1 MTSQRGRKNITKL
14 ALVSPNPTYRPTPPE
29 VPSHLGKP
37 ERDLWKH
44 YTEEHDFSTT
54 ASVSLLTT
62 ALEAHLRARE
72 CREQIKKDGLIY
84 KNEKGVLKPHPLLA
98 TERGAQALYIA
109 TMKKVLKLEQ

>member
-1 MTSQRGRKNITKL
+1 MTQRGRKSIAKL
-14 ALVSPNPTYRPTPPE
+14 ALVGSNPDNSPTPPA

-54 ASVSLLTT
+54 ASVSLLVV
-62 ALEAHLRARE
+62 ALESYMRARE

-98 TERGAQALYIA
+98 SERGAQALYIA
-109 TMKKVLKLEQ
+109 TMKKLKLEQL